1 MSLPVGGD
9 CGSFLS
15 SDEVYSLS
23 PGWPSSPS
31 ATAGTAPGLPEVT

>member
-1 MSLPVGGD
+1 MSLPGGD

-23 PGWPSSPS
+23 PGCPSSS
-31 ATAGTAPGLPEVT
+31 TAATGTAPGLPAVM